1 LVIFK
6 ELQPL
11 VEQVKDQLQ
20 KSVKDEFPHLL
31 KDPIYY
37 FLESSGKKIRPI
49 LTLLSCEAMGG
60 KIEAAM
66 AAAVGIELFHNFTL
80 IHDDI
85 MDKDD
90 LRRGRYTVHKR
101 WGEDSAIL
109 VGDALIGLAYE
120 KMMQSSPQHFS
131 GVLRLFNETLL
142 KVCEGQALDKEFEK
156 RPWIDLS
163 EYIDM
168 ISKKTAWL
176 FKLACQIGAILGGG
190 SDKNVHLMT
199 QFGNLL
205 GIGFQIQ
212 DDLLDYIG
220 EENMM
225 GKKVGSDLK
234 LDKKTY
240 ITLKYQE
247 YIEKDRSLK
256 ANYPDSF
263 TKFQNISD
271 IQNVIISLGI
281 AQEAQELVN
290 QYIDNALSLIKK
302 ITSQDKQQKLFRL
315 VQILRQRKY

>member
-1 LVIFK
+1 MAIFQ

-11 VEQVKDQLQ
+11 VELVQDELQ
-20 KSVKDEFPHLL
+20 KSVKDEFPHHL

-37 FLESSGKKIRPI
+37 FLESPGKKIRPI

-60 KIEAAM
+60 KIEDAM
-66 AAAVGIELFHNFTL
+66 AAAVGIELFHDFTL

-90 LRRGRYTVHKR
+90 LRRGRYTVHKK
-101 WGEDSAIL
+101 WGEDYAIL

-120 KMMQSSPQHFS
+120 KMMQSPPQHFS
-131 GVLRLFNETLL
+131 KILRLFNETLL

-156 RPWIDLS
+156 RSRISVND
-163 EYIDM
+163 YIDM

-176 FKLACQIGAILGGG
+176 FKLACQIGAILGRG
-190 SDKNVHLMT
+190 SDKNVHLMA

-220 EENMM
+220 EEKRM

-240 ITLKYQE
+240 VTLKYQE
-247 YIEKDRSLK
+247 YIEKDKILK
-256 ANYPDSF
+256 TRYPDSF

-271 IQNVIISLGI
+271 IQNVIITLGI
-281 AQEAQELVN
+281 AQETQELVN
-290 QYIDNALSLIKK
+290 QYIDNALNLIKK
-302 ITSQDKQQKLFRL
+302 ITSRDKQQKLSRL
-315 VQILRQRKY
+315 VQILQQRKY

>member
-1 LVIFK
+1 MAIFQ

-11 VEQVKDQLQ
+11 VELVQDELQ
-20 KSVKDEFPHLL
+20 KSVKDEFPHHL

-37 FLESSGKKIRPI
+37 FLESPGKKIRPI

-60 KIEAAM
+60 KIEDAM
-66 AAAVGIELFHNFTL
+66 AAAVGIELFHDFTL

-90 LRRGRYTVHKR
+90 LRRGRYTVHKK
-101 WGEDSAIL
+101 WGEDNAIL

-120 KMMQSSPQHFS
+120 KMMQSPPQYFS
-131 GVLRLFNETLL
+131 KILRLFNETLL

-156 RPWIDLS
+156 RSRIGVND
-163 EYIDM
+163 YIDM

-190 SDKNVHLMT
+190 SDKNVRQMA

-220 EENMM
+220 EEKMM

-234 LDKKTY
+234 LNKKTY
-240 ITLKYQE
+240 VTLKYQE
-247 YIEKDRSLK
+247 YIEKDKSL
-256 ANYPDSF
+256 NTRYPDSF

-271 IQNVIISLGI
+271 IQNVIVTLGI
-281 AQEAQELVN
+281 AQETQELVN
-290 QYIDNALSLIKK
+290 QYIDNALNLIKK
-302 ITSQDKQQKLFRL
+302 ITSQDKQQKLSRL
-315 VQILRQRKY
+315 VQILQQRKY